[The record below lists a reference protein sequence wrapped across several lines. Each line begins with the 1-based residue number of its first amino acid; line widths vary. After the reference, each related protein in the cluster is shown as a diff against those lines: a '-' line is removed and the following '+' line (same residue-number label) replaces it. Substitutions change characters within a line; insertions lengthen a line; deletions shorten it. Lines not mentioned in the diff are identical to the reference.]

1 MEKLGLE
8 DLPDALLESARV
20 LVRVDYNVPLEDG
33 RVGDDTRIRATL
45 PTLGYLLERRARIIL
60 TSHLGRPGGRRN
72 AKYSLQ
78 PVATRLS
85 ELLERDV
92 GFVDDTAG
100 DDAAAAV
107 AALEPGSVLLL
118 QNARFLP
125 GEEANDVELSE
136 RLGSFADIY
145 INDAFGTAHR
155 AHATTA
161 GVAEVVRRNGGRA
174 AAGFLMQRELRFLGG
189 ALSDPDRPF
198 MAVLGGAKISGKID
212 VIEALLPRVDR
223 LVIGGA
229 MANNFFRAMGLET
242 GASLVEEER
251 VDMARDLMARAGDR
265 LLLPVDC
272 VIAAA
277 PTAGSPA
284 KVVDRDAV
292 PHDQRILDIGPRSVG
307 IFATELNRARTI
319 LWNGPMGLFEV
330 ADFAD
335 GTIGVALAV
344 AEATQRGAVTIAGGG
359 DTAAALEVAG
369 LTNRLT
375 HVSTGGGASLEL
387 LEGRE
392 LPGVTALEDREV
404 SR

>member
-1 MEKLGLE
+1 
-8 DLPDALLESARV
+8 
-20 LVRVDYNVPLEDG
+20 
-33 RVGDDTRIRATL
+33 
-45 PTLGYLLERRARIIL
+45 
-60 TSHLGRPGGRRN
+60 
-72 AKYSLQ
+72 
-78 PVATRLS
+78 
-85 ELLERDV
+85 
-92 GFVDDTAG
+92 
-100 DDAAAAV
+100 V